1 MISALIF
8 WLIRRYRR
16 NHANKNSGIDL
27 KKIKNQLFRIACIL
41 ILVILFF
48 SLKSHSQ
55 NRLLNYKILRNGN
68 KVGTVRFTE
77 SNSGN
82 MNYLQ
87 TESEVKTKF
96 IFSFNAHAKEEAV
109 YSNGVLQHSSI
120 YRKLNGNEKANKQ
133 HQVENNRY
141 LIHAGTRASISKV
154 YPITYN
160 MLCLYSK
167 EPVNITAVYSDNSET
182 FLTIQ
187 KMEAHK
193 YKITLPEGNYNYYR
207 YKDGVLQ
214 EIEIHH
220 SFYSANILLVNN

>member
-1 MISALIF
+1 MIPALIF

-16 NHANKNSGIDL
+16 YHAQKNPGIDL
-27 KKIKNQLFRIACIL
+27 KKIKKQFFRIACIL
-41 ILVILFF
+41 LLVILFL

-68 KVGTVRFTE
+68 KVGTVRFRE

-82 MNYLQ
+82 MKYLQ
-87 TESEVKTKF
+87 IESEVKTRF

-120 YRKLNGNEKANKQ
+120 YRKLNGNEKVNKQ
-133 HQVENNRY
+133 HQMENNRY
-141 LIHAGTRASISKV
+141 LIHAGTSESISKV

-160 MLCLYSK
+160 MLCLYRK
-167 EPVNITAVYSDNSET
+167 EPVNITAVYSDNFET

-187 KMEAHK
+187 KMEAHQ
-193 YKITLPEGNYNYYR
+193 YKITLPDGNYNYYR
-207 YKDGVLQ
+207 YKDGILN

-220 SFYSANILLVNN
+220 TFYSANIVLAQ